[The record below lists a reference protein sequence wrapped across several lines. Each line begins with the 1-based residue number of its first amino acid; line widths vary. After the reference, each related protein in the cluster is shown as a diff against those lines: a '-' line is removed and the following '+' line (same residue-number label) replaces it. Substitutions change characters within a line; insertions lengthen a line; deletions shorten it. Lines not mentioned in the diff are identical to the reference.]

1 MLKSL
6 CPNPSHQSII
16 AMDEVAKRQGKML
29 LIKLPDALYQALHQA
44 DQSADSVQSLFD
56 IGVLNVNEGTG
67 DCEIQLNN
75 ALQKKLNQSSIRMKL
90 QPLDSSEAL
99 YVFSVDGQGR
109 AVLKCPVVQKMSI
122 VPQGALMPVPDKPV
136 PQPDTQMATYTVDP
150 SAQDRNRRVL
160 VFHLHPDQK
169 MFTMMNSDVGAEVI
183 ARRERA
189 EKRVRGDREDVKRR
203 LFDLFHEKKY
213 WKTKNLAE
221 ETDQP
226 DQFVNEILSEI
237 AIKVENG
244 PHRKCWTLK
253 PEYGGGESSDEGE
266 DSTQKKRRF

>member
-1 MLKSL
+1 
-6 CPNPSHQSII
+6 
-16 AMDEVAKRQGKML
+16 MDEVAKRQGKML

-44 DQSADSVQSLFD
+44 DQSSDVSQSLFD
-56 IGVLNVNEGTG
+56 IGVLNVNESSG
-67 DCEIQLNN
+67 DCEIQFNN
-75 ALQKKLNQSSIRMKL
+75 ALQKKLNQSSMRMKL
-90 QPLDSSEAL
+90 QPLDASEAL

-109 AVLKCPVVQKMSI
+109 ALLKCPVVQKMSI
-122 VPQGALMPVPDKPV
+122 VPTSGQIPVPEKSAPM
-136 PQPDTQMATYTVDP
+136 PDTQMVTYTVDQNV
-150 SAQDRNRRVL
+150 QDRNRRVL

-169 MFTMMNSDVGAEVI
+169 MFTMLNSDVGAEVI

-189 EKRVRGDREDVKRR
+189 EKRVRGDREDVKKR

-237 AIKVENG
+237 AIKVESG
-244 PHRKCWTLK
+244 PHRKCWMLK
-253 PEYGGGESSDEGE
+253 PEYGGGESSDEDE
-266 DSTQKKRRF
+266 ESLQKKRRF